1 MNKDLS
7 DHLVN
12 DKDNKFHGTSVA
24 QRLRDFPGMPLS
36 LYLEVQMV
44 WERLLCSREENLR
57 IKADYTFLLDDLRD
71 IIRRHDD
78 D

>member
-12 DKDNKFHGTSVA
+12 DKDNKFHATSVA
-24 QRLRDFPGMPLS
+24 QRLREVPGMTIS

-44 WERLLCSREENLR
+44 WERLMNVLEDRSRV
-57 IKADYTFLLDDLRD
+57 IADYTALVSDLKNLLEE
-71 IIRRHDD
+71 HN
-78 D
+78 